1 MLKHLNSSKTTKK
14 NYREHVS
21 FAEIKRRTNVVSF
34 QDLASYLVYEKWY
47 TERNTNTANEP
58 KRITQTAAKI
68 ILNDIRSRNYETD
81 YYPTTAA
88 IEKASKKVKTIFP
101 KL

>member
-1 MLKHLNSSKTTKK
+1 M
-14 NYREHVS
+14 
-21 FAEIKRRTNVVSF
+21 
-34 QDLASYLVYEKWY
+34 YEKWY

-58 KRITQTAAKI
+58 KIITQTAAKI

-88 IEKASKKVKTIFP
+88 IEKA
-101 KL
+101 